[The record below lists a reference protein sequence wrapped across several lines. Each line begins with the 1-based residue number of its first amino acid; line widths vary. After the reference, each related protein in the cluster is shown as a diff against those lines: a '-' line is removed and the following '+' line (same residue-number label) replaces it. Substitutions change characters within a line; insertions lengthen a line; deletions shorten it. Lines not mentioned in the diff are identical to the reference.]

1 MKLSILICTTFN
13 RREMFLALYG
23 YLSEQAENKPV
34 EILFH
39 EDNKEIS
46 VGKKR
51 QGLLEKAVGDY
62 IVFVDSDDMVHPDY
76 VDDILH
82 AISYEPDCVGF
93 KIRCEGMDGK
103 PDKAIAKASV
113 IYKNWADNVD
123 GFDYVRSPYHKTP
136 VKREIALK
144 VGFPDKRYA
153 EDYDYSMGLVGL
165 LKTERFINKELYIY
179 RYKYEKHETK
189 YGIK

>member
-1 MKLSILICTTFN
+1 MKLSILICTTPD

-23 YLSEQAENKPV
+23 FLREQAEGKPV
-34 EILFH
+34 EVLFH

-51 QGLLEKAVGDY
+51 QGLLEKAAGDY

-82 AISYEPDCVGF
+82 AVTYDPDCVGF
-93 KIRCEGMDGK
+93 KIKCEGTEGK
-103 PDKAIAKASV
+103 TAKASV
-113 IYKNWADNVD
+113 IYKNWAENVD

-144 VGFPDKRYA
+144 VGFPDKRFG

-165 LKTERFINKELYIY
+165 LKTEYFIDKELYIY
-179 RYKYEKHETK
+179 RYKYEDPKTK